1 MTPREGT
8 VYANGI
14 DVHYVQWGDDD
25 APPLL
30 AVHPTGFLSWTW
42 APVAQRL
49 AARWRV
55 IANDQR
61 GHGDSA
67 KPSSGYDLETFA
79 RDLQGLI
86 EALGVRNPVAVGH
99 SSGATTLVVHA
110 ALYPGVVRALA
121 LIEPI
126 LLSPQWTRPGPEG
139 PARSADDLRDL
150 ALRRRATW
158 DSPDAMVASFRT
170 RPPFDTWTAHAL
182 RRYAEHGLAPRPD
195 GRYELKCPPALEAKF
210 YEAVA
215 RLDPAPY
222 IARVTCP
229 TLILWGARSELARD
243 GFVRGIGEAFG
254 HATTR
259 ILDETTH
266 FAPMERPDVV
276 AAEIE
281 RFFTEGARDEDA

>member
-1 MTPREGT
+1 MTPREGA
-8 VYANGI
+8 VRANGI
-14 DVHYVQWGDDD
+14 EVHYVQWGDDD

-42 APVAQRL
+42 APIAERL
-49 AARWRV
+49 AERWRV

-67 KPSSGYDLETFA
+67 KPPDGYDFETFA

-86 EALGVRNPVAVGH
+86 EALGLRYPVAVGH
-99 SSGATTLVVHA
+99 SSGGTTLVVHA
-110 ALYPGVVRALA
+110 ARFPGVVRALA

-126 LLSPQWTRPGPEG
+126 LPPPEWRRPDRERR
-139 PARSADDLRDL
+139 ARSAHDMREL
-150 ALRRRATW
+150 ALKRRAVW
-158 DSPDAMVASFRT
+158 DSPDDMIASFRA
-170 RPPFDTWTAHAL
+170 RPPFDTWTDEAL
-182 RRYAEHGLAPRPD
+182 RWYAERGLAPRPD

-215 RLDPAPY
+215 RLDPSPY
-222 IARVTCP
+222 IAGVTCP

-243 GFVRGIGEAFG
+243 GFVERIHEAFG

-259 ILDETTH
+259 ILDGTTH

-276 AAEIE
+276 AAELE
-281 RFFTEGARDEDA
+281 RFFAEGAGHEDA